1 MTLIWNFY
9 EELFCFIVSI
19 FKMFVLA
26 CSLFFFF
33 FFPFFMYFVF
43 LNILIEESLDVEE
56 TC

>member
-9 EELFCFIVSI
+9 EELVCFIVSI

-26 CSLFFFF
+26 CSLFFLF

-43 LNILIEESLDVEE
+43 LNILIEDSLDVEE